1 MMSANSFTFSCEFTA
16 LVFTGLFVSLVK
28 VFLSD
33 REKPDLRQ
41 EQRGIPSLCDPLPAA
56 ASSGESRRQRIWNEI
71 CEL

>member
-1 MMSANSFTFSCEFTA
+1 MMSANSLYSVVSLQLLFS
-16 LVFTGLFVSLVK
+16 LVCLSLVK
-28 VFLSD
+28 VLLSD

-56 ASSGESRRQRIWNEI
+56 ASSGESRRQRIRNEI